1 MKCSRFSTLDSPPL
15 HPPLLPSSPSVRF
28 CSALFYPYAFHPRTN
43 CTSEVVD
50 LSRTSVAGNLPDCE
64 ETSSYVGIYRAFIF
78 QRILIRKC
86 TSFVFRERYEY
97 SPLSPHDL
105 SFEVSNRSNCLNT
118 CSSPPPLVRV
128 MYIFPSRENVPRSG
142 NISFSNRNKPPST
155 PIYIYI

>member
-1 MKCSRFSTLDSPPL
+1 MCPFHFGMLVEMLAFFYPRFKPPRPSPPL

-118 CSSPPPLVRV
+118 SSSPLPHPLFV
-128 MYIFPSRENVPRSG
+128 
-142 NISFSNRNKPPST
+142 
-155 PIYIYI
+155 

>member
-1 MKCSRFSTLDSPPL
+1 MLAFFYPRFKLRPHSPL
-15 HPPLLPSSPSVRF
+15 HPPLPPVRF

-50 LSRTSVAGNLPDCE
+50 LSRTSSAGNLPDCE

-86 TSFVFRERYEY
+86 TSFVLRERYEY

-105 SFEVSNRSNCLNT
+105 SFEVLNRSNCLNT
-118 CSSPPPLVRV
+118 CSSPVPTCSCNAH
-128 MYIFPSRENVPRSG
+128 FHGTGTSRFRIVE
-142 NISFSNRNKPPST
+142 T
-155 PIYIYI
+155 